1 MPDSWLNE
9 NSFSWME
16 NARIPVGV
24 DMQDPIE
31 NLKRFLFPCMVM
43 GRVTLPGKLDDEF
56 FAIFAINA
64 FNNDSTSFSEILK
77 AVMV

>member
-9 NSFSWME
+9 YGFPWME

-24 DMQDPIE
+24 DMQDSIE

-43 GRVTLPGKLDDEF
+43 GGVTLSGKLDDEF

-64 FNNDSTSFSEILK
+64 FNNDRTGFSKILK
-77 AVMV
+77 TVMV